1 VGFDGQGGDG
11 MNQAALIRKYGAGK
25 AWERAGLFYLNP
37 PMPQMLRGGG
47 YEYHQ
52 YVMVQVQGDTADMYA
67 SDESGR
73 LTGAYA
79 KWDALTRDN
88 GEPRGLYVVAHPSC
102 TAALE
107 AEGYTVVAMGEVTA

>member
-1 VGFDGQGGDG
+1 
-11 MNQAALIRKYGAGK
+11 MKQAALIRKYGAGK
-25 AWERAGLFYLNP
+25 AWGRAGLYYLNP
-37 PMPQMLRGGG
+37 PMPQLLRGGG

-67 SDESGR
+67 SDASGR

-79 KWDALTRDN
+79 RWTPLTRDD
-88 GEPRGLYVVAHPSC
+88 GEARGVSVVAAPSC
-102 TAALE
+102 TGALE